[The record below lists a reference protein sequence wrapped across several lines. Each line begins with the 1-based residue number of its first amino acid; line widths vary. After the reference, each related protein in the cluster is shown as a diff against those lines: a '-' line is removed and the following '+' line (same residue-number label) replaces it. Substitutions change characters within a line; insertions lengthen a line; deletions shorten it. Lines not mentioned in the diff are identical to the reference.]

1 MWGRARRSPTTGN
14 SVKKSRLRAAK
25 DAPDAPDMI
34 SVQNVTKAFGPK
46 KLFEDVNVAFPPGRR
61 YGLTGPNGSGKT
73 TLMKILAGD
82 EEPDTGAIQR
92 PKRLGILRQDHF
104 RYDEDRVIDVV
115 LQGNPALWAAMKEKD
130 DLLAKPDITDEDG
143 HRLAELEAT
152 IGEEDGYTA
161 EATAAELLDGL
172 GIPQEAHEQP
182 MRTLTGGL
190 KLRVLLAQALFGR
203 PQALLLDEPTN
214 HLDIESIRWLEKFL
228 HEYDGVLVTISHD
241 RHFLNA
247 ICTHIADIDY
257 ETIITYTGGYD
268 DMVRQ
273 KGQLRSRVESE
284 NAEKTKKIAQLQ
296 DFVARFHAGT
306 RASQVQSRIRAMEKL
321 KLDDLKRSNI
331 AAPFIKFDVAKP
343 SGRQTLTIEDVQKS
357 YGRRQIIPP
366 FSALVTKGEK
376 VAIIGK
382 NGVGKTTLVKMLVG
396 ELPPDAGTVKWGH
409 QASVGY
415 LPQDQAGIIR
425 PGTTAFGWLRELE
438 DKMSNEEISGLLGR
452 MLFSGEE
459 RMKPT
464 ATLSGGETVRLLMAN
479 LMRLK
484 DNVLV
489 FDEPTNH
496 LDLQA
501 IAALGEGLARYEGT
515 AFIVTHDQQLI
526 GEVATRIWALRE
538 EEPILDFNG
547 TFDEF
552 LEKHPDLASHHR

>member
-1 MWGRARRSPTTGN
+1 
-14 SVKKSRLRAAK
+14 
-25 DAPDAPDMI
+25 MI
-34 SVQNVTKAFGPK
+34 SVQNVSKAFGPK

-61 YGLTGPNGSGKT
+61 YGLTGPNGAGKT
-73 TLMKILAGD
+73 TFMKILSGD
-82 EEPDTGAIQR
+82 EEADSGSIQR
-92 PKRLGILRQDHF
+92 PKRLGILRQDQF
-104 RYDEDRVIDVV
+104 KYEEDRVVDVV
-115 LQGNPALWAAMKEKD
+115 LMGNPVLWSAMKEKD
-130 DLLAKPDITDEDG
+130 DLLAKGDIDDEDG
-143 HRLAELEAT
+143 HRLAELEGVIA
-152 IGEEDGYTA
+152 EEDGYTA
-161 EATAAELLDGL
+161 EATAGELLDGL
-172 GIPQEAHEQP
+172 GIPPEAHEQP
-182 MRTLTGGL
+182 MKALAGGY

-214 HLDIESIRWLEKFL
+214 NLDIESIRWLERFL
-228 HEYDGVLVTISHD
+228 HEYEGVLVTISHD

-273 KGQLRSRVESE
+273 KGQVRSRVESE
-284 NAEKTKKIAQLQ
+284 NAEKSKKVAQLQ
-296 DFVARFHAGT
+296 EFVARFHAGT

-321 KLDDLKRSNI
+321 KLEDLKRSNI
-331 AAPFIKFDVAKP
+331 AAPFIKFEVAKP
-343 SGRQTLTIEDVQKS
+343 SGKQTLTVEDIAKS
-357 YGRRQIIPP
+357 YGRREIIWP
-366 FSALVTKGEK
+366 FNALVTKGEK

-382 NGVGKTTLVKMLVG
+382 NGVGKTTLVQMLVG
-396 ELPPDAGTVKWGH
+396 ALAPDQGAVKWGH

-415 LPQDQAGIIR
+415 LPQDQTGLIR

-452 MLFSGEE
+452 MLFSGDE

-464 ATLSGGETVRLLMAN
+464 ATLSGGETVRLLMSN
-479 LMRLK
+479 LMRTK

-489 FDEPTNH
+489 LDEPTNH

-501 IAALGEGLARYEGT
+501 IAALGEGLSRYEGT
-515 AFIVTHDQQLI
+515 AFFVTHDQQLI

-538 EEPILDFNG
+538 DEPVLDFNG

-552 LEKHPDLASHHR
+552 LEKHPDLAAHHR

>member
-1 MWGRARRSPTTGN
+1 MRFGSKVLFDDVTTTF
-14 SVKKSRLRAAK
+14 S
-25 DAPDAPDMI
+25 
-34 SVQNVTKAFGPK
+34 
-46 KLFEDVNVAFPPGRR
+46 PGRR
-61 YGLTGPNGSGKT
+61 YGLTGPNGAGKT
-73 TLMKILAGD
+73 TFMKILSGD
-82 EEPDTGAIQR
+82 EEADSGSIQR
-92 PKRLGILRQDHF
+92 PRRLGILRQDQF
-104 RYDEDRVIDVV
+104 KYEEDRVVDVV
-115 LQGNPALWAAMKEKD
+115 LMGNAVLWSAMKEKD
-130 DLLAKPDITDEDG
+130 DLLAKGDIDDEDG
-143 HRLAELEAT
+143 HRLAELEGVIA
-152 IGEEDGYTA
+152 EEDGYTA
-161 EATAAELLDGL
+161 EATASELLDGL
-172 GIPQEAHEQP
+172 GIPAEAHEQA
-182 MRTLTGGL
+182 MKALAGGY

-214 HLDIESIRWLEKFL
+214 NLDIESIRWLERFL
-228 HEYDGVLVTISHD
+228 HEYEGVLVTISHD

-273 KGQLRSRVESE
+273 KGQVRSRVESE
-284 NAEKTKKIAQLQ
+284 NAEKSKKVAQLQ
-296 DFVARFHAGT
+296 EFVARFHAGT
-306 RASQVQSRIRAMEKL
+306 RASQVQSRIRAMDKL

-331 AAPFIKFDVAKP
+331 AAPFIKFEVAKP
-343 SGRQTLTIEDVQKS
+343 SGKQTLTVEDIAKS
-357 YGRRQIIPP
+357 YGRREIVQP
-366 FSALVTKGEK
+366 FTALVTKGEK
-376 VAIIGK
+376 VAVIGK
-382 NGVGKTTLVKMLVG
+382 NGVGKTTLVQMLVG
-396 ELPPDAGTVKWGH
+396 ALPPDQGSVKWGH

-415 LPQDQAGIIR
+415 LPQDQTGLIR

-464 ATLSGGETVRLLMAN
+464 TTLSGGETVRLLMSN
-479 LMRLK
+479 LMRTK

-489 FDEPTNH
+489 LDEPTNH

-501 IAALGEGLARYEGT
+501 IAALGEGLSRYDGT
-515 AFIVTHDQQLI
+515 AFFVTHDQQLI

-552 LEKHPDLASHHR
+552 LEKHPDLAAHHR